1 MESQTRIKYY
11 KIRASVLWLVLILII
26 TVLGMLVLMG
36 NYIRQEETF
45 YAEYGRI
52 VSELENIENC
62 YLCGNADD
70 SLMGYYRKF
79 DTIGIIGLNEWNILD
94 LRLKEYDS
102 EGNLVEDY
110 KGSTSL
116 NGNNQGVAYQI
127 SSIPARGMAK
137 ASISSEDGMFDETLV
152 KEHLCQECLD
162 KVTDTLEGYF
172 AKGKEEYLPFC
183 IVDFETL
190 EVHPVQRMNLGYF
203 VRDYWVNLNFE
214 DTIELQ
220 VYYLPDKS
228 Q

>member
-1 MESQTRIKYY
+1 MKRQTRIRYY
-11 KIRASVLWLVLILII
+11 KIRASILWLVLILILS
-26 TVLGMLVLMG
+26 VLGMLVLTG
-36 NYIRQEETF
+36 NYIHRVETF
-45 YAEYGRI
+45 YAEYGKI

-102 EGNLVEDY
+102 GGNLVENY

-116 NGNNQGVAYQI
+116 NGSDQGVTYQI

-137 ASISSEDGMFDETLV
+137 ASISSDNGMFDEMFV

-162 KVTDTLEGYF
+162 KVADTLEGYF
-172 AKGKEEYLPFC
+172 VKGKEEYLPFC

-190 EVHPVQRMNLGYF
+190 EIYSLQRMNSGFF
-203 VRDYWVNLNFE
+203 VRDYWVNLNVE
-214 DTIELQ
+214 ETIELQ
-220 VYYLPDKS
+220 VYYLPEKS
-228 Q
+228 